1 MVTTL
6 SPPGPI
12 RTPLWLSGGLPV
24 LAGQDKP
31 NDGLFFPRN
40 TIPKGI
46 FYGALRFADPL
57 KIGAYSLAF
66 LLAWNVLYVEP
77 RRAAAQ
83 ETYRRARCWRGS
95 GRARRNSP
103 TGRSSGSRHSASRST
118 PTSCRIDARQKRMI
132 TMAKARAEIEAKAA
146 EVRTQ
151 RRAVAKAR
159 EKEPLELKRAAQK
172 RGVSVFGPAVSSTGT
187 VDFGRV
193 SDKGTM

>member
-46 FYGALRFADPL
+46 FYGALRFADPI

-83 ETYRRARCWRGS
+83 ETYRREYA
-95 GRARRNSP
+95 
-103 TGRSSGSRHSASRST
+103 SAAYEAQFPQST
-118 PTSCRIDARQKRMI
+118 P
-132 TMAKARAEIEAKAA
+132 EAF
-146 EVRTQ
+146 RT
-151 RRAVAKAR
+151 
-159 EKEPLELKRAAQK
+159 L
-172 RGVSVFGPAVSSTGT
+172 
-187 VDFGRV
+187 
-193 SDKGTM
+193 